1 MVPGS
6 YIFMP
11 ESRYLN
17 VTEATPE
24 LSMDD
29 LEVQKQVVVNAVQTS
44 WDDKL
49 LSQILKATADW
60 NKLNRIIAFVIKFV
74 QHLKNKVDCG
84 TVSNN
89 VFSEKLLNEAD
100 AKILQMVKQHH
111 LVEKLIF

>member
-49 LSQILKATADW
+49 LS
-60 NKLNRIIAFVIKFV
+60 
-74 QHLKNKVDCG
+74 
-84 TVSNN
+84 
-89 VFSEKLLNEAD
+89 
-100 AKILQMVKQHH
+100 
-111 LVEKLIF
+111 